1 MGENLMSLA
10 RSGGKYLKL
19 FGDGKMVRSLPYL
32 RRVAYLESHGTEYID
47 TGIIA
52 TSNDN
57 ISVTFKLVET
67 RGMMFG
73 SRAAFKSNAFYVYAV
88 TNQFQIG
95 WGDFDGQT
103 YLYGLEAGV
112 KTTIRNNGGLFEL
125 VKNGHVESSVNAG
138 SYTFVQPVNFLLF
151 TVNNNGVPRTDAV
164 RMGIYEAIIGD
175 RFLAYPVLDLSGRPA
190 MYDEV
195 SGQLFYNQ
203 GTGEFSWG
211 EL

>member
-1 MGENLMSLA
+1 MQEAVRIGAWS
-10 RSGGKYLKL
+10 
-19 FGDGKMVRSLPYL
+19 DGKKLQYL

-52 TSNDN
+52 TSDDN
-57 ISVTFKLVET
+57 ISVTFELVET
-67 RGMMFG
+67 PGMMFG
-73 SRAAFKSNAFYVYAV
+73 SRVAFKSNAFYVYAV
-88 TNQFQIG
+88 ASQFQIG
-95 WGDFDGQT
+95 WGNFDGQT
-103 YLYGLEAGV
+103 YLSGLEVGV
-112 KTTIRNNGGLFEL
+112 KTTIRNDGGLFEL
-125 VKNGHVESSVNAG
+125 VKNGYVSSSIDAG

-151 TVNNNGVPRTDAV
+151 TVNNNGVPRNDAA
-164 RMGIYEAIIGD
+164 RMRIYEAIIYD